1 MTYLVKL
8 VKQMIIQNQMKIS
21 SSFFIHVPY
30 YSIEDDL
37 SGVKS
42 A

>member
-1 MTYLVKL
+1 MIYEGSL